1 MTTRINT
8 LLAAV
13 AALGAAAM
21 FTAPVQAGT
30 GPGPN
35 FQQFPSYQ
43 QSASY
48 QQSRPTL
55 NVTPSHSSE
64 WNRGGQIQDPSY
76 GSRGAF

>member
-1 MTTRINT
+1 MNT

-21 FTAPVQAGT
+21 FTASAQAGT

-43 QSASY
+43 QSSSY
-48 QQSRPTL
+48 QQSLRTSS
-55 NVTPSHSSE
+55 VAPSHSYSE
-64 WNRGGQIQDPSY
+64 WNRGGQIQVPSF
-76 GSRGAF
+76 GSR

>member
-8 LLAAV
+8 LLAAA

-21 FTAPVQAGT
+21 FTASAQAGV

-43 QSASY
+43 QSSSY
-48 QQSRPTL
+48 QQSLRPL
-55 NVTPSHSSE
+55 DVAVSHGYSE
-64 WNRGGQIQDPSY
+64 WNRGGQIKDPSF
-76 GSRGAF
+76 GSR

>member
-1 MTTRINT
+1 MTTRIPT

-35 FQQFPSYQ
+35 FLQSRNYQ
-43 QSASY
+43 QYSSSY
-48 QQSRPTL
+48 TL
-55 NVTPSHSSE
+55 SGTRSE

-76 GSRGAF
+76 GPRGAVSLNGRP

>member
-1 MTTRINT
+1 MTTRIPT

-21 FTAPVQAGT
+21 FTVPVQAGT

-35 FQQFPSYQ
+35 FQKHPQSYSYATSAYAPSG
-43 QSASY
+43 S
-48 QQSRPTL
+48 
-55 NVTPSHSSE
+55 SSE

-76 GSRGAF
+76 GLRGAAFYGRP